1 MNYVPRIT
9 LASITNVQTCKPVAY
24 ELNQQDTVH
33 RLMFVTLDIS
43 TDKTGEGVLE
53 SLRIRILSLFPKKE
67 LLRVK
72 SW

>member
-1 MNYVPRIT
+1 
-9 LASITNVQTCKPVAY
+9 
-24 ELNQQDTVH
+24 
-33 RLMFVTLDIS
+33 MFVTLDIS
-43 TDKTGEGVLE
+43 TDETGEGVLE